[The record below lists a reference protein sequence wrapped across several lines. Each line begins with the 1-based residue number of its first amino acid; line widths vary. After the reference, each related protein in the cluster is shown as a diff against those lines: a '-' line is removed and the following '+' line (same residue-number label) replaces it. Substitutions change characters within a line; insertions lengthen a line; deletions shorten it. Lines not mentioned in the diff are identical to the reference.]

1 MDTEVAELKKIV
13 ESLSK
18 EVTRL
23 AGKLL
28 RHLSEAVNCWYF
40 SDEAEIKKLHFK
52 YGYYLDKC
60 LYQEVK
66 IPSIPQTSSN

>member
-1 MDTEVAELKKIV
+1 MGSEVAELKKIV

-23 AGKLL
+23 VSCSSLQLKL
-28 RHLSEAVNCWYF
+28 SNADVS

-66 IPSIPQTSSN
+66 VLIAPQASSY

>member
-1 MDTEVAELKKIV
+1 MGSEVAELKKLV

-28 RHLSEAVNCWYF
+28 CFFNCM
-40 SDEAEIKKLHFK
+40 FK
-52 YGYYLDKC
+52 MLMFHSRRSG
-60 LYQEVK
+60 
-66 IPSIPQTSSN
+66 N

>member
-1 MDTEVAELKKIV
+1 MGSEVVELKKLV

-23 AGKLL
+23 AGKVPLAL
-28 RHLSEAVNCWYF
+28 QSDLHNADILF
-40 SDEAEIKKLHFK
+40 SDEGEIKKLHFK

-60 LYQEVK
+60 LYQEVR
-66 IPSIPQTSSN
+66 IPNAP

>member
-1 MDTEVAELKKIV
+1 MGSEVAELKKLV

-23 AGKLL
+23 AGKFLWL
-28 RHLSEAVNCWYF
+28 FNRISTVLIYYF
-40 SDEAEIKKLHFK
+40 SDEGEIKKLHFK

-60 LYQEVK
+60 LYQEVR
-66 IPSIPQTSSN
+66 IPNAP